1 MIYKITNTT
10 LKGTIDAPPSKSYT
24 HRAII
29 CAALSKG
36 QSTLTNYLE
45 SNDTHE
51 TISTLKKFGIGIEKQ
66 SGQLKIKGNE
76 NLNNVRSEEEN
87 IVIDTIKESG
97 STLRFLIPVACI
109 SKAKKPILFI
119 RKGRLKDRPI
129 EPLMNALSKL
139 GAIFEIKE
147 VKEIKENKDNKDE
160 DRKNN
165 ENKNNENKK
174 ELITIYQGIKGGKTD
189 IPGNISSQ
197 FITGLLFACAR
208 AENDTE
214 INLTTEIESKSYI
227 EITMDVLNN
236 FGIKIDVY
244 EDMRKFIIPGN
255 QHYNHRAHIIEGDY
269 SSAAFL
275 LAAGAINGNIVVR
288 NLNTN
293 SKQGD
298 KEILNILKRMDTNIE
313 VSKDNIRIT
322 KSELKGIEIDARNIP
337 DLVPICAVLGCFAT
351 GETKIFNAE
360 RLRIKESD
368 RLNAITMELKKMN
381 VNIKETKDGLIIK
394 KSDLKGAI
402 IDPHN
407 DHRIAMSCAI
417 AGLNADGETIINNA
431 ECVNK
436 SYPSFFEDIEKLKFK
451 KI

>member
-45 SNDTHE
+45 SNDTNE
-51 TISTLKKFGIGIEKQ
+51 TISTLKKFGIVIEKQ

-76 NLNNVRSEEEN
+76 NLNNVSSEEKN

-109 SKAKKPILFI
+109 SKAKKPIIFI

-147 VKEIKENKDNKDE
+147 IKENKDNKDE
-160 DRKNN
+160 NR
-165 ENKNNENKK
+165 KNNENKK
-174 ELITIYQGIKGGKTD
+174 EVITIYHGITGRKTD

-214 INLTTEIESKSYI
+214 INLTTEIESKSYV
-227 EITMDVLNN
+227 EITIDILND
-236 FGIKIDVY
+236 FGIKVDGA
-244 EDMRKFIIPGN
+244 EDMRKFMIPGN
-255 QHYNHRAHIIEGDY
+255 QHYKHRAYIIEGDY

-275 LAAGAINGNIVVR
+275 LAAGAINGNIVVQ

-298 KEILNILKRMDTNIE
+298 REILNILKRMDANIE
-313 VSKDNIRIT
+313 VNKDNIHIR

-337 DLVPICAVLGCFAT
+337 DLVPICAVLGCFAA

-368 RLNAITMELKKMN
+368 RLGAITIELKKMN
-381 VNIKETKDGLIIK
+381 ANIKETKDGLIIK
-394 KSDLKGAI
+394 KSNLKGAI

-451 KI
+451 KFKT

>member
-45 SNDTHE
+45 SNDTNE

-76 NLNNVRSEEEN
+76 NLNNVSSEEKN

-109 SKAKKPILFI
+109 SKAKKPIIFI
-119 RKGRLKDRPI
+119 RKGRLKDRPV

-147 VKEIKENKDNKDE
+147 IKENKDNKD
-160 DRKNN
+160 DNR
-165 ENKNNENKK
+165 KNNENKK
-174 ELITIYQGIKGGKTD
+174 ELITIYHGITGRKTD

-197 FITGLLFACAR
+197 FITGFLFACAR

-214 INLTTEIESKSYI
+214 INLTTEIESKSYV
-227 EITMDVLNN
+227 EITIDILND
-236 FGIKIDVY
+236 FGIKVDVS
-244 EDMRKFIIPGN
+244 EDMRKFMIPGN
-255 QHYNHRAHIIEGDY
+255 QHYKHRAYIIEGDY

-275 LAAGAINGNIVVR
+275 LAAGAINGNIVVQ

-298 KEILNILKRMDTNIE
+298 REILNILKRMDANIE
-313 VSKDNIRIT
+313 VNKDNIRIT

-337 DLVPICAVLGCFAT
+337 DLVPICAVLGCFAA

-368 RLNAITMELKKMN
+368 RLGAITIELKKMN
-381 VNIKETKDGLIIK
+381 ANIKETKDGLIIK
-394 KSDLKGAI
+394 KSNLKGAI

>member
-29 CAALSKG
+29 CASLSKG

-45 SNDTHE
+45 SNDTYE
-51 TISTLKKFGIGIEKQ
+51 TISTLKKFGIEIEKQ
-66 SGQLKIKGNE
+66 SKRLKIKGNE
-76 NLNNVRSEEEN
+76 NLNKVRNEEKN

-109 SKAKKPILFI
+109 SKAKKPILFV
-119 RKGRLKDRPI
+119 RKGRLKDRPV

-147 VKEIKENKDNKDE
+147 IKENKDNKDE
-160 DRKNN
+160 NRKNN
-165 ENKNNENKK
+165 EDKK

-214 INLTTEIESKSYI
+214 INLTTKIESKSYI
-227 EITMDVLNN
+227 EITKDILND
-236 FGIKIDVY
+236 FGITADVS
-244 EDMRKFIIPGN
+244 EDMRKFMIPGN
-255 QHYNHRAHIIEGDY
+255 QHYKHRAYIIEGDY

-298 KEILNILKRMDTNIE
+298 REILNILKRMDANIE
-313 VSKDNIRIT
+313 VSKDNIHIT
-322 KSELKGIEIDARNIP
+322 KSELKGIEMDARNIP
-337 DLVPICAVLGCFAT
+337 DLVPICAVLGCFGI

-368 RLNAITMELKKMN
+368 RLGAITIELKKMN
-381 VNIKETKDGLIIK
+381 ANIKETKDGLIIR
-394 KSDLKGAI
+394 KSNLKGAI

-417 AGLNADGETIINNA
+417 AGLNACGETIINNA